1 MEQPASHEQ
10 QPTLEL
16 DDLPEREPQSDPR
29 IYVASLADYNDGRLH
44 GVWLDAASDEEDLTD
59 AVRGMLERSPTPGA
73 EEWAIHDYE
82 NFGPVRLSEFED
94 LATVSR
100 IAKGI
105 TEHGPAFA
113 HFATICDS
121 TDLEDL
127 GRFEDAYLGHFDSI
141 EDYAEELLDDIG
153 VDDLLDRAVPDSLRA
168 YVKLDFEAFARDLEF
183 SGDVAASEGDNGVYL
198 FDQNR

>member
-10 QPTLEL
+10 QPILENEEL
-16 DDLPEREPQSDPR
+16 SEREPRSEPR
-29 IYVASLADYNDGRLH
+29 IYVASLTDYNDGRLY
-44 GVWLDAASDEEDLTD
+44 GAWFDAALDPADLTD

-82 NFGPVRLSEFED
+82 SFGPVRLSEFED
-94 LATVSR
+94 LATISR

-127 GRFEDAYLGHFDSI
+127 DRFEDAYLGHFDSI

-153 VDDLLDRAVPDSLRA
+153 VDELLDRAVPDSLRA
-168 YVKLDFEAFARDLEF
+168 YVKLDVEAFARDLQY
-183 SGDVAASEGDNGVYL
+183 SGDVTGSEGNNGVYL

>member
-16 DDLPEREPQSDPR
+16 DDLPEREPRSDPR

-44 GVWLDAASDEEDLTD
+44 GVWLDAASDDEDLAD
-59 AVRGMLERSPTPGA
+59 AVHAMLERSPIPGA

-82 NFGPVRLSEFED
+82 NFGPVRLSEFEG

-100 IAKGI
+100 LAKGI
-105 TEHGPAFA
+105 AEHGPAFA
-113 HFATICDS
+113 HFASICDS
-121 TDLEDL
+121 TDPEELA
-127 GRFEDAYLGHFDSI
+127 RFEDAYLGHFDSI
-141 EDYAEELLDDIG
+141 EGYAEELLDDMGI
-153 VDDLLDRAVPDSLRA
+153 DELLDRAVPDSLRA
-168 YVKLDFEAFARDLEF
+168 YVKLDFEAFARDLEY
-183 SGDVAASEGDNGVYL
+183 SGDVTASEGDNGAYL